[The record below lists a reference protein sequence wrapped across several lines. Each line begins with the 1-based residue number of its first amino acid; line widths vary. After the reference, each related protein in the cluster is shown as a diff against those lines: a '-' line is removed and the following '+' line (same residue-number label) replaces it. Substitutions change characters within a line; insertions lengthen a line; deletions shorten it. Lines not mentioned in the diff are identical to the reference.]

1 MIAGLRVA
9 SPVAGSGARR
19 TPRELH
25 RRIARPRRVVGPRLL
40 RAARGAVRALVLAV
54 RRVAAP
60 ARAAPPVTLETATI
74 ALPGFDEMVDIH
86 RPAAAAPIGTA
97 IVAHGF
103 GRSRHRHYDLGRALA
118 EAGVV
123 AIVPDLPNVM
133 DLWANGDAVA
143 ELAAR
148 VESGA
153 FGLPPVPRS
162 RIVLLGTSAG
172 GLATLLAADP
182 PAGPRG
188 LDRARPGGSD
198 RDRHATRPAR
208 LAVPAIVLLAD
219 NSHCNLFGSGR
230 TLARAAPRLLR
241 TTKIEGAS
249 HCDFESPTNNFCRA
263 VCGTSAPDRESRVR
277 DEAVAA
283 TLELLAGARDA
294 EVAPL
299 PVFDEEAAAR
309 D

>member
-1 MIAGLRVA
+1 MAC
-9 SPVAGSGARR
+9 ARR
-19 TPRELH
+19 SF
-25 RRIARPRRVVGPRLL
+25 
-40 RAARGAVRALVLAV
+40 GAVLAWLLASV
-54 RRVAAP
+54 VAPGAG
-60 ARAAPPVTLETATI
+60 AAPPVTLETATI
-74 ALPGFDEMVDIH
+74 ALPGFEETVDIH

-118 EAGVV
+118 EAGVI

-143 ELAAR
+143 DLVAR

-162 RIVLLGTSAG
+162 RIVLMGTSAG
-172 GLATLLAADP
+172 GLATVLAADRMP
-182 PAGPRG
+182 GLAGWVG
-188 LDRARPGGSD
+188 LDPVD
-198 RDRHATRPAR
+198 RTGTGADAAAR

-219 NSHCNLFGSGR
+219 GSHCNLFGSGR
-230 TLARAAPRLLR
+230 TLARAAPRLVR
-241 TTKIEGAS
+241 STKIEGAS
-249 HCDFESPTNNFCRA
+249 HCDFESPTNNFCRV

-277 DEAVAA
+277 DETVAA
-283 TLELLAGARDA
+283 ALELLAGARA
-294 EVAPL
+294 EDPEAPTA
-299 PVFDEEAAAR
+299 PGDGAGR

>member
-1 MIAGLRVA
+1 MEWQCD
-9 SPVAGSGARR
+9 AGSGQPQCKASMIARLSDAVMRRPEAMACARR
-19 TPRELH
+19 SF
-25 RRIARPRRVVGPRLL
+25 
-40 RAARGAVRALVLAV
+40 GAVLAWLLASA
-54 RRVAAP
+54 AAP
-60 ARAAPPVTLETATI
+60 GAGAAPPVTLETATI
-74 ALPGFDEMVDIH
+74 ALPGFEETVDIH
-86 RPAAAAPIGTA
+86 RPATAAPIGTA

-118 EAGVV
+118 EAGVI

-143 ELAAR
+143 DLVAR

-162 RIVLLGTSAG
+162 RIVLMGTSAG
-172 GLATLLAADP
+172 GLATVLAADRMP
-182 PAGPRG
+182 GLAGWIG
-188 LDRARPGGSD
+188 LDPVD
-198 RDRHATRPAR
+198 RTGTGADAAAR

-219 NSHCNLFGSGR
+219 GSHCNLFGSGR
-230 TLARAAPRLLR
+230 TLARAASRLVR
-241 TTKIEGAS
+241 STKIEGAS

-277 DEAVAA
+277 DETVAA
-283 TLELLAGARDA
+283 ALELLAGARAGDP
-294 EVAPL
+294 EVPAAPG
-299 PVFDEEAAAR
+299 DGAGR

>member
-1 MIAGLRVA
+1 MW
-9 SPVAGSGARR
+9 
-19 TPRELH
+19 
-25 RRIARPRRVVGPRLL
+25 
-40 RAARGAVRALVLAV
+40 RAAGGAVRALVLA
-54 RRVAAP
+54 AILSAP
-60 ARAAPPVTLETATI
+60 ASVGAAPPVTLETATI
-74 ALPGFDEMVDIH
+74 ALPGFDETVDIH
-86 RPAAAAPIGTA
+86 RPAAVAPLGTA

-118 EAGVV
+118 EAGIV

-143 ELAAR
+143 ELVAR
-148 VESGA
+148 IEAGA

-162 RIVLLGTSAG
+162 RIVLVGTSAG
-172 GLATLLAADP
+172 GLAALLAADRMP
-182 PAGPRG
+182 GLAGWIG
-188 LDRARPGGSD
+188 LDPVD
-198 RDRHATRPAR
+198 RTGTGTDAAAR
-208 LAVPAIVLLAD
+208 LAVPAIVLVAD
-219 NSHCNLFGSGR
+219 NSPCNLFGSGR

-249 HCDFESPTNNFCRA
+249 HCDFESPTNNFCRV
-263 VCGTSAPDRESRVR
+263 VCGASAPDRESRVR

-294 EVAPL
+294 VVAPS
-299 PVFDEEAAAR
+299 PVPGEDGEAR